1 MKFKSISLKNFF
13 RFGNNEQIVDLSGT
27 GETLIS
33 GPNGYGKSTI
43 VEGIVWSL
51 YGKTRQISVDD
62 VVNRYTGKDC
72 KVSLE
77 FQEGKDN
84 YKIIRYRKHTTHNNN
99 IYLFKNNNDISC
111 KNSSDTNQ
119 LIIDII
125 QMPYLAF
132 VNSSVFSSEL
142 YTDFLG
148 AKNSDRIVILE
159 NILSLKEIN
168 IFYAETKKILKEL
181 EDKNND
187 LKLKQEQS
195 KTETNSIS
203 SNIISY
209 NSQAKQKLLELKQ
222 EKEKA
227 LNNKKE
233 AESKIIELNSIN
245 INDEKSKISNS
256 SIIEELDNQINKEQ
270 KNLSEYN
277 NKISEYNNKIS
288 ILNNFLSE
296 FININFKEE
305 IEKEE
310 KWNKVKE
317 QKNLKEQTL
326 SSLKKELAEK
336 NNTYYSLINEKN
348 NYLKQ
353 TEVENSKLESIKDNI
368 CPTCHQSINKEEVEK
383 QKKDCLKNI
392 KEYEES
398 LLEINEKIE
407 LNKKEIENSKDLES
421 NLIEELDVLKR
432 VVSNINFISNP
443 KALEQE
449 FKLKKEN
456 KEALS
461 KDLEEYTK
469 KSSEILNSID
479 LLKQKKSNIE
489 VSIYSIEYINSIE
502 EQIKNNQAII
512 SNSDI
517 TIATIN
523 GSVKSIYNVKYI
535 EELKEKLKLAEEKNF
550 KDLKKLEENE
560 DENKYYKYLS
570 DCFSNKSEGFKKF
583 FIGEMIDI
591 FNEKINKFLPFFFNE
606 EININFDKDLNS
618 EIKMDG
624 FSITF
629 KSLSAGQ
636 KTRAEL
642 AVAFALFNVSRVFFS
657 NDNSL
662 LMVDEMFDKG
672 LDQFGIKSAISVL
685 NAFSNQSKIFIISH
699 NPYIKELIENKI
711 EISRDENGF
720 SVIN

>member
-148 AKNSDRIVILE
+148 AKNSDRIIILE

-353 TEVENSKLESIKDNI
+353 TEVENSKLKSIKDNI

-392 KEYEES
+392 KE
-398 LLEINEKIE
+398 
-407 LNKKEIENSKDLES
+407 
-421 NLIEELDVLKR
+421 
-432 VVSNINFISNP
+432 
-443 KALEQE
+443 
-449 FKLKKEN
+449 
-456 KEALS
+456 
-461 KDLEEYTK
+461 
-469 KSSEILNSID
+469 
-479 LLKQKKSNIE
+479 
-489 VSIYSIEYINSIE
+489 
-502 EQIKNNQAII
+502 
-512 SNSDI
+512 
-517 TIATIN
+517 
-523 GSVKSIYNVKYI
+523 
-535 EELKEKLKLAEEKNF
+535 
-550 KDLKKLEENE
+550 
-560 DENKYYKYLS
+560 
-570 DCFSNKSEGFKKF
+570 
-583 FIGEMIDI
+583 
-591 FNEKINKFLPFFFNE
+591 
-606 EININFDKDLNS
+606 
-618 EIKMDG
+618 
-624 FSITF
+624 
-629 KSLSAGQ
+629 
-636 KTRAEL
+636 
-642 AVAFALFNVSRVFFS
+642 
-657 NDNSL
+657 
-662 LMVDEMFDKG
+662 
-672 LDQFGIKSAISVL
+672 
-685 NAFSNQSKIFIISH
+685 
-699 NPYIKELIENKI
+699 
-711 EISRDENGF
+711 
-720 SVIN
+720 